1 MELVVTC
8 EFRFYR
14 TPDQKVWTSS
24 AFLYQFWQR
33 YLTSFERV
41 IAVARIQD
49 VETAEKNWQL
59 SSGDNVE
66 FVALPYYVGFTG
78 LLRNLAK
85 IRQVINSVATPERGL
100 IYRVPSQ
107 SAMLASFARGK
118 QYGYALEVVG
128 DPFDVF
134 NAGITNGLL
143 DKILAWVSYQGLKS
157 MAKNALGGCYVTKEY
172 LQKRYPVKPG
182 ALSVGCSDIELPVAS
197 FSSGARVFTSA
208 GKNIVFVG
216 SFSQLYKGPDLLLRS
231 IAKLK
236 QQGAIYHVTMLGGGL
251 YLDDMKALAKSLG
264 CFEQINFVGE
274 VGHKEV
280 INYLDSAD
288 LFAMPSRTEG
298 LPRALIEAMARALPC
313 IASSVGG
320 IPELLAD
327 DFLVP
332 SNDWQSLAK
341 NIHRLMSSQE
351 LLTQASEQ
359 NYQCAKTYEYELLAT
374 QREDFYQSYFQLKKS
389 LYESSAPS

>member
-78 LLRNLAK
+78 LLRNLPK

-107 SAMLASFARGK
+107 SAMLASFGRGK

-143 DKILAWVSYQGLKS
+143 DKILAWASYQGLRS
-157 MAKNALGGCYVTKEY
+157 MANNALGSCYVTKEY
-172 LQKRYPVKPG
+172 LQKRYPVKQG

-216 SFSQLYKGPDLLLRS
+216 SFSQLYKGPDLLIRS

-236 QQGAIYHVTMLGGGL
+236 QQGVNYHVTMLGGGL
-251 YLDDMKALAKSLG
+251 YLDDMKVLAKSLD
-264 CFEQINFVGE
+264 CFELFDFVGE

-280 INYLDSAD
+280 IKYLDSAD

-313 IASSVGG
+313 IASNVGG
-320 IPELLAD
+320 IPELLSD

-351 LLTQASEQ
+351 LLTQASAQ
-359 NYQCAKTYEYELLAT
+359 NYQCAKNYEYELLAT